1 MAMYGRNGARLAFL
15 MSLAIGLAG
24 CSSGVRED
32 RTIDYSS
39 DGADVAFQHGDE
51 GVFVASADGAML
63 VKIFDSAQAL
73 AVSSPLWSPIDKR
86 LVFTS
91 LHPNVAKGT
100 QAANETASLA
110 ERKGEVVFGNWDE
123 NPEGRRFLPG
133 QVLYTCWLRE
143 EPTGE
148 GPAEPR
154 ALFTARCNHAGYV
167 GANLA
172 VRWHPAG
179 QKVVYLDLLDD
190 GQMGLFEFE
199 LSTGNKRQISPRTGA
214 GLVFDWSPGG
224 SYLTCS
230 VVGNSSGT
238 QADGT
243 WVVAKSES
251 GGAADAWW
259 QLPHSERFAVQVS
272 FDLLEVLRTARPVWS
287 TDERALAFIAMQP
300 VNAQLP
306 SVATESKEGAQL
318 GSALYVADVASRQVA
333 ESYRAEAT
341 IRDVRW
347 HPDGKR
353 VGFVE
358 GAVEGKLRIAAAA
371 SDVAEPL
378 QELAIRQ
385 FVGWN
390 ATGDSLSIVSP
401 IPEAEYQ
408 HRWALL
414 FPSIAQAR
422 DRVYIVAEKAVAA
435 DGVAEDGVAEAAVA
449 TDGVAEAAVAEAAVA
464 GKLVHDGMRIS
475 FPKWSPTENKLSLWG
490 TFTPSHRCWSA
501 VLLPWSLR
509 PGDPAAVWDG
519 ASGELNWLA
528 VSPQEK
534 SQVGHFYLLKQ
545 EYARAWEW
553 YEQGAMGREPPKPLS
568 VTALWSHDQ
577 LELPANEPWFY
588 EYYCLSKL
596 GRTLEAEAR
605 LQELKMSMRFAN
617 DPFDPTVT
625 DFSSIGLNLAG
636 DDATVAQWQQELG
649 KLVDL
654 VTPLLPA
661 IHACEVFLSLNAA
674 SDGVGYFQSEWNKAT
689 SDSERFACGLG
700 LTQMQLA
707 SGAHAEYAA
716 FVTEDFL
723 PVVERLLGDRPLP
736 ESFALPT
743 SNSLADW
750 RTGVESLAIGLAA
763 GLSILPLGSQEF
775 MATLEEDQV
784 LALLPKWQEMAS
796 RSPFA
801 IDVAV
806 MAMQERLREIDAGN
820 WQRAARPTFLSKTVR
835 LSTPQEVDQ
844 LILLLSELPQHLF
857 K

>member
-1 MAMYGRNGARLAFL
+1 MAFFRVHGVRLAFL
-15 MSLAIGLAG
+15 VGCALLLAG
-24 CSSGVRED
+24 CSSGVREE
-32 RTIDYSS
+32 RTIDFSS

-51 GVFVASADGAML
+51 GVFVASADGETL

-100 QAANETASLA
+100 RAPNEAASLA
-110 ERKGEVVFGNWDE
+110 ERKGELVFGNWDE
-123 NPEGRRFLPG
+123 NPDGRRFLPG
-133 QVLYTCWLRE
+133 QVQYTCWLRE

-148 GPAEPR
+148 IPAEPR

-179 QKVVYLDLLDD
+179 QKIVYLDLLDD

-199 LSTGNKRQISPRTGA
+199 LSTGDRRQISPRTGA
-214 GLVFDWSPGG
+214 AMVFDWSPGG

-243 WVVAKSES
+243 WVVAKDEL
-251 GGAADAWW
+251 GGVADAWW

-272 FDLLEVLRTARPVWS
+272 FDLLEVLRSARPVWS
-287 TDERALAFIAMQP
+287 RDERALAFIAMQP
-300 VNAQLP
+300 VNVQLP
-306 SVATESKEGAQL
+306 SGATESKVAAQI
-318 GSALYVADVASRQVA
+318 GSTLYVADVASRQVA
-333 ESYRAEAT
+333 EWYRAEAPL
-341 IRDVRW
+341 RDVRW

-358 GAVEGKLRIAAAA
+358 GAVEGQLRIAQAA

-390 ATGDSLSIVSP
+390 ATGDSLSLVSP

-414 FPSIAQAR
+414 FPAIAQAR
-422 DRVYIVAEKAVAA
+422 DRVYIVAEEV
-435 DGVAEDGVAEAAVA
+435 VAEEG
-449 TDGVAEAAVAEAAVA
+449 VA
-464 GKLVHDGMRIS
+464 GKLVHAGMRIS

-501 VLLPWSLR
+501 VFLPWSLR
-509 PGDPAAVWDG
+509 PGDPAAVLDFE
-519 ASGELNWLA
+519 SGELSWLA

-545 EYARAWEW
+545 EYGRAWEW
-553 YEQGAMGREPPKPLS
+553 YEQGAVGRAPTQPLS
-568 VTALWSHDQ
+568 LTALWSRRQFD
-577 LELPANEPWFY
+577 LLANDPWFF

-605 LQELKMSMRFAN
+605 LQEFKTSMRFAK
-617 DPFDPTVT
+617 DPFDPTFT
-625 DFSSIGLNLAG
+625 DFSSIGLWLPS
-636 DDATVAQWQQELG
+636 DDATVAQWQQEWG

-674 SDGVGYFQSEWNKAT
+674 SDGVGYFQAEWNKAT

-723 PVVERLLGDRPLP
+723 PVVERL
-736 ESFALPT
+736 F
-743 SNSLADW
+743 
-750 RTGVESLAIGLAA
+750 
-763 GLSILPLGSQEF
+763 
-775 MATLEEDQV
+775 
-784 LALLPKWQEMAS
+784 
-796 RSPFA
+796 
-801 IDVAV
+801 
-806 MAMQERLREIDAGN
+806 
-820 WQRAARPTFLSKTVR
+820 
-835 LSTPQEVDQ
+835 
-844 LILLLSELPQHLF
+844 
-857 K
+857 